1 MGMKELKLDELARK
15 SGVPAR
21 TIRLYITR
29 GLISGPLRSG
39 RKAAYGPEHLEA
51 LDEIRRLQRQ
61 GLTLAE
67 IRQRRLEGADSL
79 KLPAPVR
86 WSSYAVAPDVVVMVR
101 EDVGGWRLRQV
112 RNAVG
117 ALSGCLED
125 GTREA
130 DGHDR

>member
-1 MGMKELKLDELARK
+1 MGMRELKLDELAKK

-29 GLISGPLRSG
+29 GLVPAPLRSG
-39 RKAAYGPEHLEA
+39 RKAAYGAEHLAA
-51 LDEIRRLQRQ
+51 LAEIRRLQKQ

-67 IRQRRLEGADSL
+67 IRQRRLGEADSSN
-79 KLPAPVR
+79 LPVPVR
-86 WSSYAVAPDVVVMVR
+86 WSIYAAAPDVVVMVR

-112 RNAVG
+112 RKAIG
-117 ALSGCLED
+117 ALSEWLED
-125 GTREA
+125 GTKGA

>member
-1 MGMKELKLDELARK
+1 MKELKLDELARK

-29 GLISGPLRSG
+29 GLIPGPLRSG
-39 RKAAYGPEHLEA
+39 RKAAYGPEHVAA
-51 LDEIRRLQRQ
+51 LAEIRHLQKQ

-67 IRQRRLEGADSL
+67 IRQRRLGEADFS
-79 KLPAPVR
+79 KLPALVR

-117 ALSGCLED
+117 ALSECLMN
-125 GTREA
+125 GTKKA
-130 DGHDR
+130 DGHDS

>member
-1 MGMKELKLDELARK
+1 MGMRELKLDELARK

-21 TIRLYITR
+21 TIRLYIAR
-29 GLISGPLRSG
+29 GLIPGPLRGG
-39 RKAAYGPEHLEA
+39 RKAAYGAEHLAA
-51 LDEIRRLQRQ
+51 LAEVQRLQKQ

-67 IRQRRLEGADSL
+67 IRQRRLGGSDFS

-112 RNAVG
+112 RKAVG
-117 ALSGCLED
+117 ALSECLED
-125 GTREA
+125 GTKKA
-130 DGHDR
+130 DGHDS

>member
-1 MGMKELKLDELARK
+1 MKELKLDELAKK

-29 GLISGPLRSG
+29 GLLPGPLRGG
-39 RKAAYGPEHLEA
+39 RKAAYGAEHLEA
-51 LDEIRRLQRQ
+51 LAEIRRLQKQ

-67 IRQRRLEGADSL
+67 IRQRRLGGADSSE
-79 KLPAPVR
+79 LPAPVR

-117 ALSGCLED
+117 ALSECLKN
-125 GTREA
+125 GTKKA